1 MTVSKKCKKSI
12 EKITKICNGIA
23 DWFIHRS
30 PSSVVWF
37 SFALILLYTL
47 LELLL
52 DHVSFRDSSEYIA
65 IVEDFKNG
73 AYDRAFPKHLP
84 VLYTIL
90 AGLIAKTSL
99 LPSHLSLVL
108 VSGVFTALSVFT
120 FYAILKKCVPRAWAA
135 WGTLL
140 LATFPYFI
148 KNNVAPLIDSVRTF
162 FFIFSLY
169 LVFTTWKKFDF
180 GRLVVL
186 GISLACLTLGRAE
199 GILLTGVI
207 GAVYIVKILKE
218 KHSSFAKK
226 ILRSCICV
234 FFPLLIVLAISYP
247 RMKQMYELTGYP
259 AIDSRQSNAIKSLA
273 NVLCPQKQKL
283 PDKTIVSYEDHG
295 GAATFSTNPK
305 EIFLQK
311 KFLQAIIRSLY
322 YPLIPFTLFG
332 LFLWLKRKRYGL
344 YFKLLLLSF
353 VLYNLVFF
361 VLRASIARYLL
372 TNAAIMMPFTLIGCR
387 WICLY
392 VKRHYPSYIGILTC
406 SAIIFI
412 AGNGIYS
419 LHYFF
424 ENDYEYFKK
433 VGIGLKKCNT
443 GVDRPV
449 VLTLGDDRGI
459 GYYSN
464 VNIVRYEKFALNE
477 ERSLDDVILNGVDS
491 KYVFFWHGREI
502 PETLY
507 IDALII
513 DNKKHADAVKG
524 YEHLF
529 EQGCPVGR
537 LTVYRVKMQRGN

>member
-1 MTVSKKCKKSI
+1 MTVSNKCKKDFG
-12 EKITKICNGIA
+12 KITGFCNGIT
-23 DWFIHRS
+23 DWLLHRTPVS
-30 PSSVVWF
+30 IVWLSF
-37 SFALILLYTL
+37 SLILLYTL
-47 LELLL
+47 TAMIL
-52 DHVSFRDSSEYIA
+52 DRVTFRDSSEYVA
-65 IVEDFKNG
+65 IIEDFKNG
-73 AYDRAFPKHLP
+73 AYERAFPKHLP
-84 VLYTIL
+84 VLYTVF

-99 LPSHLSLVL
+99 LPSHLSLWF
-108 VSGVFTALSVFT
+108 VSGVFTALSVFPL
-120 FYAILKKCVPRAWAA
+120 YGILKKCVPRAWAP
-135 WGTLL
+135 WGILL
-140 LATFPYFI
+140 FATFPYLI

-162 FFIFSLY
+162 FFLFSLY

-180 GRLVVL
+180 GRLILL

-207 GAVYIVKILKE
+207 CIVYVVKIFRE
-218 KHSSFAKK
+218 PHRNFAKK
-226 ILRSCICV
+226 ILRSSVCV
-234 FFPLLIVLAISYP
+234 GLPLLLVLGISFP
-247 RMKQMYELTGYP
+247 RMKQMSAITGYP
-259 AIDSRQSNAIKSLA
+259 AIDSRQSNAIKSL
-273 NVLCPQKQKL
+273 VEELSPPKKQTPPRKV
-283 PDKTIVSYEDHG
+283 TYSYENNG
-295 GAATFSTNPK
+295 GANAVSTDPK
-305 EIFLQK
+305 EFFLQE

-361 VLRASIARYLL
+361 VLRAAIARYLL

-433 VGIGLKKCNT
+433 VEIGLKKCNA

-449 VLTLGDDRGI
+449 VLTLGGDRGI

-464 VNIVRYEKFALNE
+464 VNVVRYEKFALNK

-502 PETLY
+502 PDALY
-507 IDALII
+507 VDALIV

-524 YEHLF
+524 YEQMFHA
-529 EQGCPVGR
+529 PRVYGR
-537 LTVYRVKMQRGN
+537 LTVYEVKR